1 MQINALNNMQMM
13 ILESFAG
20 VSDEQEMD
28 DLMDVLR
35 NFYAQ
40 RLEKEMLR
48 LWDDGTLN
56 EEKLEKLRKEH
67 LRTPYRNLTECNT

>member
-67 LRTPYRNLTECNT
+67 LRTPYRNQMNAS